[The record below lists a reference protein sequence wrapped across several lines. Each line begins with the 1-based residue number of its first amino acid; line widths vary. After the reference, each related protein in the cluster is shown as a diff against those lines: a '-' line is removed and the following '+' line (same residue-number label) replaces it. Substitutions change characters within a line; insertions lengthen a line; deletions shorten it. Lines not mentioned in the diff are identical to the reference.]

1 MVLPLKKWFWST
13 EIKKETSSDNQPQ
26 TLNEIMNFGIHPML
40 RSEVASK
47 QFWLQEYF
55 IPKDNIVEFTKALG
69 RLLSKNKV
77 DLINASIRIVRKM
90 IIKQPLHMLK
100 KKGLLLLFALD
111 RI

>member
-1 MVLPLKKWFWST
+1 
-13 EIKKETSSDNQPQ
+13 
-26 TLNEIMNFGIHPML
+26 MNFGIHPML

-55 IPKDNIVEFTKALG
+55 IPKENIVEFTKALG
-69 RLLSKNKV
+69 RLLSENKV
-77 DLINASIRIVRKM
+77 DLINASIRIIRANDHEK
-90 IIKQPLHMLK
+90 PLHMLK